1 MLTASYPGQAGG
13 DAIADVLF
21 GDYNPA
27 GRLPVSV
34 PRSVGQKSP
43 SHFEVSFKVKNTGN
57 YDGEEVAQLY
67 LKDEYASVV
76 QPLKQLKHFER
87 FFLRKGEE
95 KEILFTLTE
104 KDLSIIGR
112 SMKRVVETGDF
123 QIMIGASSDDIRL
136 TKELSVESR

>member
-1 MLTASYPGQAGG
+1 MAASPLYG
-13 DAIADVLF
+13 F
-21 GDYNPA
+21 GYGLSYTTFEYSD
-27 GRLPVSV
+27 LQIT
-34 PRSVGQKSP
+34 QKSP
-43 SHFEVSFKVKNTGN
+43 CHFEVSFKVKNTGD

-104 KDLSIIGR
+104 KICPLS
-112 SMKRVVETGDF
+112 TG
-123 QIMIGASSDDIRL
+123 
-136 TKELSVESR
+136 V